1 MENKILEAE
10 VIAYKNASK
19 FKIKLMILV
28 YKTLSYL
35 NGYNFYFL
43 ISLTSMLI
51 PTVFF
56 YFSVNRL
63 LLTMLAHYILFCKL
77 LKEPI
82 DKFFNT
88 EKENREIT
96 EIIKI
101 LKGYLNKKTPYK
113 NGVLKK

>member
-1 MENKILEAE
+1 MENKTLETE
-10 VIAYKNASK
+10 VIKYKNTSI

-28 YKTLSYL
+28 YKTLSFL

-43 ISLTSMLI
+43 ISLTSMMV

-56 YFSVNRL
+56 YFSIERL
-63 LLTMLAHYILFCKL
+63 LLTMLVHYILFCKL

-82 DKFFNT
+82 DKFFKT
-88 EKENREIT
+88 EKENEEIT

-101 LKGYLNKKTPYK
+101 LKGYLNEK
-113 NGVLKK
+113 NPI